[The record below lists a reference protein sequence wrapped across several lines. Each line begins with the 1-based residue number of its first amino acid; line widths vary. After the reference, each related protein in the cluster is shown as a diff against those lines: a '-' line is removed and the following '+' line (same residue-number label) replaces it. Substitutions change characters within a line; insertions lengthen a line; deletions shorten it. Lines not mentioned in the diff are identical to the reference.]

1 MDEDDAR
8 ERLLRV
14 EARERRVAQK
24 VAELA
29 RQLDARRAAADDE
42 EREDPAPLV
51 VGEARL
57 RRTLQ
62 RVAHRLP
69 EAPRVLQP
77 LEEEAVRRD
86 AGDADVAAL
95 RSDRIHEAVVVERV
109 AALLRVLGAEHAGGV
124 APILRS
130 AVSARDPLRV
140 NVDADALDE
149 PRGRVGRA
157 HQLGDRAVLDGAHRR
172 RRNRRNTK

>member
-1 MDEDDAR
+1 MRAERGERLGAEVGVKLREQLVADVDEDDAR

-42 EREDPAPLV
+42 EGEDPAPLV

-62 RVAHRLP
+62 SVAHRLP

-77 LEEEAVRRD
+77 LEEEAVRRA
-86 AGDADVAAL
+86 AGAAAVAAL
-95 RSDRIHEAVVVERV
+95 C
-109 AALLRVLGAEHAGGV
+109 
-124 APILRS
+124 
-130 AVSARDPLRV
+130 SAR
-140 NVDADALDE
+140 
-149 PRGRVGRA
+149 G
-157 HQLGDRAVLDGAHRR
+157 
-172 RRNRRNTK
+172 KCC